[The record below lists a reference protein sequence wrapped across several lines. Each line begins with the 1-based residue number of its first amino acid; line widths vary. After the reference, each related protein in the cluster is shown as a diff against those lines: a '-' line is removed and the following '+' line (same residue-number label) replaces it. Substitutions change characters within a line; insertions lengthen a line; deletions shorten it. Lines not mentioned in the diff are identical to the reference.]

1 MMKIHNNFLKITG
14 MNPKASFGNFIAE
27 SCGVLYPPL
36 CGIVQLTN
44 SVVLRTRNWS
54 FTIILALIVFFVL
67 VSSSFGFDLESKV
80 IKTKLKNGITV
91 LMLERHISP
100 TVSLYIRHRVGAV
113 DEVEGESGAAH
124 FLEHMMFKGTK
135 SIGTRNYPAEKKI
148 LEAIEKTGN
157 ALDKEKQ
164 KGAKAD
170 EQIIQK
176 LITQFKK
183 LQDQQK
189 KYFIPNEIDRLYT
202 ENGGLDMNASTGH
215 DVTTYQVSLPSNKIE
230 LWARI
235 ESDRLMNPVFR
246 EFYTERDVIMEER
259 RQRVESDPQGKLYE
273 QFLLTAY
280 RVHPYRKPV
289 LGWTEDMKNLTP
301 DSVNKIFRKYKAPES
316 IVIAVVGDINPQK
329 TLRLIEKYFW
339 LVPASVEKKM
349 EIPAEPKQTEE
360 RRITVNF
367 DANPMMIIG
376 YHKPAA
382 PAYKDYVF
390 DVVETILT
398 KGRTSRLYNLL
409 VTEMGIAE
417 SVSASNGTPGT
428 KYPNLFTIFAAPRN
442 RHTNAQLEEVI
453 LSEIEKLKTDQISDE
468 ELAKAKNQI
477 KMAYIQGLDSNS
489 EIASTISYYE
499 VLLGDYK
506 YFANYLN
513 VIDKVTAA
521 DIQNAARLY
530 FNRENRT
537 IAQLTKK
544 KE

>member
-1 MMKIHNNFLKITG
+1 MLSELEFHNNFLKI
-14 MNPKASFGNFIAE
+14 
-27 SCGVLYPPL
+27 
-36 CGIVQLTN
+36 
-44 SVVLRTRNWS
+44 
-54 FTIILALIVFFVL
+54 ILALILFFSL
-67 VSSSFGFDLESKV
+67 TSSSFGFDLENKVSKF
-80 IKTKLKNGITV
+80 KLKNGITV

-113 DEVEGESGAAH
+113 DETAGESGAAH

-135 SIGTRNYPAEKKI
+135 SIGTRNYPAEKKV

-164 KGAKAD
+164 KGTNAD

-176 LITQFKK
+176 LTAQLKK
-183 LQDQQK
+183 LQNQHK

-215 DVTTYQVSLPSNKIE
+215 DVTTYKVSLPSNKIE

-259 RQRVESDPQGKLYE
+259 RQRVESDPEGKLYE

-280 RVHPYRKPV
+280 KVHPYRKPV

-301 DSVNKIFRKYKAPES
+301 DSVNKIFQKYKAPQS

-339 LVPASVEKKM
+339 RIPVSVEQKM

-360 RRITVNF
+360 RRVTVTF
-367 DANPMMIIG
+367 DASPMMIVG
-376 YHKPAA
+376 YHKPTA
-382 PAYKDYVF
+382 PAYDDYVL
-390 DVVETILT
+390 DVLETILT

-428 KYPNLFTIFAAPRN
+428 KYPNLFTILAAPRN
-442 RHTNAQLEEVI
+442 PHTNAQLEEVI
-453 LSEIEKLKTDQISDE
+453 LQEIEKLKTQPIADA

-521 DIQNAARLY
+521 DIQKAAKLY
-530 FNRENRT
+530 FYKENRT
-537 IAQLTKK
+537 IAQLIKK

>member
-1 MMKIHNNFLKITG
+1 MKQQGNFLK
-14 MNPKASFGNFIAE
+14 
-27 SCGVLYPPL
+27 
-36 CGIVQLTN
+36 
-44 SVVLRTRNWS
+44 
-54 FTIILALIVFFVL
+54 IILALIVFFIL
-67 VSSSFGFDLESKV
+67 VSSSFGFDLEKKVSKF
-80 IKTKLKNGITV
+80 KLKNGITV

-113 DEVEGESGAAH
+113 DEADGESGAAH

-135 SIGTRNYPAEKKI
+135 SIGTKNYPVEKKI

-164 KGAKAD
+164 KGVKAD

-176 LITQFKK
+176 LTAQLKK
-183 LQDQQK
+183 LQDQHR

-246 EFYTERDVIMEER
+246 QFYTERDVVMEER
-259 RQRVESDPQGKLYE
+259 RQRVESDPHGKLYE

-280 RVHPYRKPV
+280 KIHPYRKPV
-289 LGWTEDMKNLTP
+289 LGWTNDMKNLTP
-301 DSVNKIFRKYKAPES
+301 DSVNKIFQKYKAPES
-316 IVIAVVGDINPQK
+316 IVIAVVGDINPHK

-339 LVPASVEKKM
+339 KIPASHEQKM
-349 EIPAEPKQTEE
+349 EIPTEPKQTEE
-360 RRITVNF
+360 RKVTVTF
-367 DANPMMIIG
+367 DASPVIIMG

-382 PAYKDYVF
+382 PAYDDYVL
-390 DVVETILT
+390 DVLETILT

-428 KYPNLFTIFAAPRN
+428 KYPNLFTILAAPRN
-442 RHTNAQLEEVI
+442 GHTNAQLEEVI
-453 LSEIEKLKTDQISDE
+453 LHEIEKFKAEPVSDA

-477 KMAYIQGLDSNS
+477 KMAYIKGMDSNS

-513 VIDKVTAA
+513 VIDKITSA

-530 FNRENRT
+530 FNKENRT
-537 IAQLTKK
+537 IAQLSKK